1 MSSTT
6 PLIQLRNISKAFGGR
21 DILRGATFDIQR
33 NEITAIIGK
42 SGGGKSV
49 LVKHIIGLITADSGE
64 IIFDGLPYSTMKRK
78 DFSAIKNR
86 CSYMFQNNALFD
98 SMTVFENI
106 ALPLREKFKLGKA
119 DIEDKVRSR
128 IEQLELAEVAQMYPK
143 QISGGMQKRVALARA
158 LVTEPEIIFFDEP
171 TTGLDPI
178 RKKTVFSMIH
188 RYHEKLNFTAVIITH
203 DIPDIFYIAHTVNI
217 LDEGRII
224 FSGSPV
230 ALEQS
235 SNPELYTYTH
245 GHEMLIDELTGLH
258 NRLSL
263 MRKIEAFGAEAK
275 DGEKLVLATVRLLG
289 MRTMIDYKGDLL
301 AHAFIKNL
309 AKFVQSF
316 LPGGACAGM
325 FSKEILV
332 LAYKTKD
339 ESTLEMFLNQLEG
352 YFTNLTIETY
362 CHKHRL
368 QVEIGGALTDQELTA
383 YSAIQE
389 ALATSKKYV

>member
-1 MSSTT
+1 MSSAT

-21 DILRGATFDIQR
+21 EILRGATLDINR

-64 IIFDGLPYSTMKRK
+64 IIFDGIPYSTMNRK

-98 SMTVFENI
+98 SMTVYENI
-106 ALPLREKFKLGKA
+106 ALPLREKFKLSDKE
-119 DIEDKVRSR
+119 IEKKVRSR
-128 IEQLELAEVAQMYPK
+128 IEQLELGEVAGMYPK

-158 LVTEPEIIFFDEP
+158 LITEPEIIFFDEP

-188 RYHEKLNFTAVIITH
+188 RYHEELNFTAVIITH

-230 ALEQS
+230 SLEQS
-235 SNPELYTYTH
+235 SDPGLYTYTH

-258 NRLSL
+258 NRLVL
-263 MRKIEAFGAEAK
+263 MRKIEAFGAQT
-275 DGEKLVLATVRLLG
+275 GNQLVLATVRLVG
-289 MRTMIDYKGDLL
+289 MRTVMDYKGELL
-301 AHAFIKNL
+301 AHAFISKL
-309 AKFVQSF
+309 AKFVRSF
-316 LPGGACAGM
+316 LPQGACAGM

-332 LAYKTKD
+332 LAAGSGG
-339 ESTLEMFLNQLEG
+339 ESTLNMFLDQLTG
-352 YFTNLTIETY
+352 YFQNLAIETY
-362 CHKHRL
+362 CQKQRL
-368 QVEIGGALTDQELTA
+368 QVEIGGALIAKGSSA
-383 YSAIQE
+383 YSAVQE

>member
-1 MSSTT
+1 MTDA
-6 PLIQLRNISKAFGGR
+6 PLIQLRNITKAFSGR
-21 DILRGATFDIQR
+21 TILKNASLDIRR

-49 LVKHIIGLITADSGE
+49 LVKHIIGLIEPDSGD
-64 IIFDGLPYSTMKRK
+64 IVFDGQAYSKMNRRQ
-78 DFSAIKNR
+78 FSAVKKR

-106 ALPLREKFKLGKA
+106 ALPLREKFA
-119 DIEDKVRSR
+119 FRRRQIEDKVSAR
-128 IEQLELAEVAQMYPK
+128 IEQLELQEVAQMYPK

-188 RYHEKLNFTAVIITH
+188 HYHERLNFTAVIITH

-217 LDEGRII
+217 LDEGRIV
-224 FSGSPV
+224 FSGSPIT
-230 ALEQS
+230 LEQS
-235 SNPELYTYTH
+235 PELELDPYTH
-245 GHEMLIDELTGLH
+245 GHELLIDDLTGMH

-263 MRKIEAFGAEAK
+263 TRRIEEFSAEAGR
-275 DGEKLVLATVRLLG
+275 DEHLVVATIRLVG
-289 MRTMIDYKGDLL
+289 MRTIMDYKGNLL
-301 AHAFIKNL
+301 GHAIIKQL
-309 AKFVQSF
+309 AKYILGF
-316 LPGGACAGM
+316 LPEGACAGM

-332 LAYKTKD
+332 LAAKTKD
-339 ESTLEMFLNQLEG
+339 ASVLQTFMDRLAA
-352 YFTNLTIETY
+352 YFGALSVETF

-368 QVEIGGALTDQELTA
+368 QVELGGTLATKGVNACTA
-383 YSAIQE
+383 VQE

>member
-1 MSSTT
+1 MNSTA
-6 PLIQLRNISKAFGGR
+6 PLIQLRNVSKAFGGR
-21 DILRGATFDIQR
+21 EILRGATFDINR

-64 IIFDGLPYSTMKRK
+64 IIFDGMAYSTMKKK

-106 ALPLREKFKLGKA
+106 ALPLREKFKLT
-119 DIEDKVRSR
+119 DDEIENKVSAR
-128 IEQLELAEVAQMYPK
+128 IEQLELNEVAEMYPK

-188 RYHEKLNFTAVIITH
+188 RYHEELNFTAVIITH

-224 FSGSPV
+224 YSGSPV

-235 SNPELYTYTH
+235 SDPGLYTYTH
-245 GHEMLIDELTGLH
+245 GHEMLVDELTGLH
-258 NRLSL
+258 NRLAL
-263 MRKIEAFGAEAK
+263 MRKIEAFGAQS
-275 DGEKLVLATVRLLG
+275 DDRTVLATVRLVG
-289 MRTMIDYKGDLL
+289 MRTVMDYKGELL
-301 AHAFIKNL
+301 AHAFISKL
-309 AKFVQSF
+309 AKFVRSF
-316 LPGGACAGM
+316 LPKGACAGM

-332 LAYKTKD
+332 LAAGGGG
-339 ESTLEMFLNQLEG
+339 ESTLELFLNQLVG
-352 YFTNLTIETY
+352 YFQNLAIETY
-362 CHKHRL
+362 CHKQRL
-368 QVEIGGALTDQELTA
+368 QVEIGGALIAKNSGA

>member
-1 MSSTT
+1 MNSAT

-21 DILRGATFDIQR
+21 EILRGATLDINR

-64 IIFDGLPYSTMKRK
+64 IIFDGIPYSTMKRK
-78 DFSAIKNR
+78 DFSAIKSR

-106 ALPLREKFKLGKA
+106 ALPLREKFKLSDKE
-119 DIEDKVRSR
+119 IEKKVRAR
-128 IEQLELAEVAQMYPK
+128 IEQLELGEVVEMYPK

-188 RYHEKLNFTAVIITH
+188 RYHEALNFTAVIITH

-230 ALEQS
+230 SLEQS
-235 SNPELYTYTH
+235 SDPGLYTYTH
-245 GHEMLIDELTGLH
+245 GHEMLVDELTGLH
-258 NRLSL
+258 NRLAL
-263 MRKIEAFGAEAK
+263 LRKIEAFGAQN
-275 DGEKLVLATVRLLG
+275 DNRLLLATVRLVG
-289 MRTMIDYKGDLL
+289 MRTVMDYKGELL
-301 AHAFIKNL
+301 AHAFISKL
-309 AKFVQSF
+309 AKFVRSF
-316 LPGGACAGM
+316 LPQGACAGM

-332 LAYKTKD
+332 LAAGSGD
-339 ESTLEMFLNQLEG
+339 EPTLEMFLNQLTG
-352 YFTNLTIETY
+352 YFQNLAIETY

-368 QVEIGGALTDQELTA
+368 QVEIGGTLIDKNLSA

>member
-1 MSSTT
+1 MNSAT

-21 DILRGATFDIQR
+21 EILRGATLDINR

-64 IIFDGLPYSTMKRK
+64 IIFDGIPYSTMKRK
-78 DFSAIKNR
+78 DFSAIKSR

-98 SMTVFENI
+98 SMTVYENI
-106 ALPLREKFKLGKA
+106 ALPLREKFKLSA
-119 DIEDKVRSR
+119 NEIEKKVRAR
-128 IEQLELAEVAQMYPK
+128 IEQLELGEVAEMYPK

-188 RYHEKLNFTAVIITH
+188 RYHEALNFTAVIITH

-230 ALEQS
+230 SLEQS
-235 SNPELYTYTH
+235 SDPGLYTYTH
-245 GHEMLIDELTGLH
+245 GHEMLVDELTGLH
-258 NRLSL
+258 NRLAL
-263 MRKIEAFGAEAK
+263 LRKIEAFGTQN
-275 DGEKLVLATVRLLG
+275 GERLVLATVRLVG
-289 MRTMIDYKGDLL
+289 MRTVMDYKGELL
-301 AHAFIKNL
+301 AHAFISKL
-309 AKFVQSF
+309 AKFVRSF
-316 LPGGACAGM
+316 LPQDACAGM

-332 LAYKTKD
+332 LAAGSGNET
-339 ESTLEMFLNQLEG
+339 TLQMFLNQLTG
-352 YFTNLTIETY
+352 YFQNLAIETY
-362 CHKHRL
+362 CQKHRL
-368 QVEIGGALTDQELTA
+368 QVEIGGTLITKGSSA

>member
-1 MSSTT
+1 MNET
-6 PLIQLRNISKAFGGR
+6 PLIQLRNITKAFSGR
-21 DILRGATFDIQR
+21 TILNNASLDIRK

-49 LVKHIIGLITADSGE
+49 LVKHIIGLIEPDSGD
-64 IIFDGLPYSTMKRK
+64 IIFDGQAYSTMNRRQ
-78 DFSAIKNR
+78 FSAVKKR

-106 ALPLREKFKLGKA
+106 ALPLREKFVFKRRQ
-119 DIEDKVRSR
+119 IEEKVQKR
-128 IEQLELAEVAQMYPK
+128 IEQLELTEVAQMYPK

-188 RYHEKLNFTAVIITH
+188 HYHEKLNFTAVIITH

-217 LDEGRII
+217 LDEGRIV
-224 FSGSPV
+224 FSGSPIT
-230 ALEQS
+230 LEQS
-235 SNPELYTYTH
+235 PELELYPYTH
-245 GHEMLIDELTGLH
+245 GHELLIDDLTGMH

-263 MRKIEAFGAEAK
+263 TRRIEEFSADAARDEHLAVATIR
-275 DGEKLVLATVRLLG
+275 LVG
-289 MRTMIDYKGDLL
+289 MRTIMDYKGSLL
-301 AHAFIKNL
+301 GHAIIKQL
-309 AKFVQSF
+309 AKYILGF
-316 LPGGACAGM
+316 LPEGACAGM

-332 LAYKTKD
+332 LAAKTKD
-339 ESTLEMFLNQLEG
+339 ASVLETFMDRLAA
-352 YFTNLTIETY
+352 YFGALSVETF

-368 QVEIGGALTDQELTA
+368 QVELGGTLATKGVNACTA
-383 YSAIQE
+383 VQE

>member
-1 MSSTT
+1 MSSAT
-6 PLIQLRNISKAFGGR
+6 PLIQLRNISKAFSGR
-21 DILRGATFDIQR
+21 EILRGATLDINR

-64 IIFDGLPYSTMKRK
+64 IIFDGIPYSTMTRK
-78 DFSAIKNR
+78 DFSAIKSR

-106 ALPLREKFKLGKA
+106 ALPLREKFQLSDKE
-119 DIEDKVRSR
+119 IEEKVRAR
-128 IEQLELAEVAQMYPK
+128 IEQLELGEVAGMYPK

-188 RYHEKLNFTAVIITH
+188 RYHEALNSTAVIITH
-203 DIPDIFYIAHTVNI
+203 AIPDIFYIAHTVNI

-224 FSGSPV
+224 YSGSPV
-230 ALEQS
+230 SLEQS
-235 SNPELYTYTH
+235 SDPGLYSYTH
-245 GHEMLIDELTGLH
+245 GHEMLLDELTGLH
-258 NRLSL
+258 NRLAL
-263 MRKIEAFGAEAK
+263 MRKIEAFGAQ
-275 DGEKLVLATVRLLG
+275 DSDQLVLATVRLVG
-289 MRTMIDYKGDLL
+289 MRTIMDYKGELL
-301 AHAFIKNL
+301 AHAFISKL
-309 AKFVQSF
+309 AKFVRSF
-316 LPGGACAGM
+316 LPQGACAGM

-332 LAYKTKD
+332 LAAGSGD
-339 ESTLEMFLNQLEG
+339 DSTLEMFLRQLAG
-352 YFTNLTIETY
+352 YFQNLAIETY
-362 CHKHRL
+362 CHKQRL
-368 QVEIGGALTDQELTA
+368 QVEIGGALITKGASA

>member
-1 MSSTT
+1 
-6 PLIQLRNISKAFGGR
+6 
-21 DILRGATFDIQR
+21 
-33 NEITAIIGK
+33 
-42 SGGGKSV
+42 
-49 LVKHIIGLITADSGE
+49 
-64 IIFDGLPYSTMKRK
+64 
-78 DFSAIKNR
+78 
-86 CSYMFQNNALFD
+86 
-98 SMTVFENI
+98 
-106 ALPLREKFKLGKA
+106 
-119 DIEDKVRSR
+119 
-128 IEQLELAEVAQMYPK
+128 
-143 QISGGMQKRVALARA
+143 
-158 LVTEPEIIFFDEP
+158 
-171 TTGLDPI
+171 
-178 RKKTVFSMIH
+178 MIH
-188 RYHEKLNFTAVIITH
+188 RYHEQLNFTAVIITH

-235 SNPELYTYTH
+235 SDPELYTYTH

-275 DGEKLVLATVRLLG
+275 DGEKLTLATVRLLG

-309 AKFVQSF
+309 AKFVRSF

-332 LAYKTKD
+332 LAYKTED

-368 QVEIGGALTDQELTA
+368 QVEIGGALTDKELTA

>member
-1 MSSTT
+1 MSSAT
-6 PLIQLRNISKAFGGR
+6 PLIQLRNISKAFSGR
-21 DILRGATFDIQR
+21 EILRGATLDINR

-64 IIFDGLPYSTMKRK
+64 IIFDGIPYSTMTRK
-78 DFSAIKNR
+78 DFSAIKSR

-106 ALPLREKFKLGKA
+106 ALPLREKFKLSDKE
-119 DIEDKVRSR
+119 IEEKVRAR
-128 IEQLELAEVAQMYPK
+128 IEQLELGEVAGMYPK

-188 RYHEKLNFTAVIITH
+188 RYHEALNFTAVIITH

-224 FSGSPV
+224 YSGSPV
-230 ALEQS
+230 SLEQS
-235 SNPELYTYTH
+235 SDPGLYSYTH

-258 NRLSL
+258 NRLAL
-263 MRKIEAFGAEAK
+263 MRKIEAFGAQ
-275 DGEKLVLATVRLLG
+275 DSDQLVLATVRLVG
-289 MRTMIDYKGDLL
+289 MRTIMDYKGELL
-301 AHAFIKNL
+301 AHAFISKL
-309 AKFVQSF
+309 AKFVRSF
-316 LPGGACAGM
+316 LPQGACTGM

-332 LAYKTKD
+332 LAAGSGD
-339 ESTLEMFLNQLEG
+339 DSTLEMFLRQLAE
-352 YFTNLTIETY
+352 YFQNLAIETY
-362 CHKHRL
+362 CHKQRL
-368 QVEIGGALTDQELTA
+368 QVEIGGALITKGASA

>member
-1 MSSTT
+1 MNSKA
-6 PLIQLRNISKAFGGR
+6 PLIQLRNVSKAFGGR
-21 DILRGATFDIQR
+21 EILRGATFDINR

-64 IIFDGLPYSTMKRK
+64 IIFDGMPYSTMKKK

-106 ALPLREKFKLGKA
+106 ALPLREKFKLSG
-119 DIEDKVRSR
+119 DEIDKKVNAR
-128 IEQLELAEVAQMYPK
+128 IEQLELGEVAAMYPK

-188 RYHEKLNFTAVIITH
+188 RYHEELNFTAVIITH

-224 FSGSPV
+224 YSGSPV

-235 SNPELYTYTH
+235 SDPGLYSYTH
-245 GHEMLIDELTGLH
+245 GHEMLVDELTGLH
-258 NRLSL
+258 NRLAL
-263 MRKIEAFGAEAK
+263 MRKIEAFGTQS
-275 DGEKLVLATVRLLG
+275 DDRIVLATVRLVG
-289 MRTMIDYKGDLL
+289 MRTVMDYKGELL
-301 AHAFIKNL
+301 AHAFISKL
-309 AKFVQSF
+309 AKFVRSF
-316 LPGGACAGM
+316 LPQGACAGM

-332 LAYKTKD
+332 LAAESGG
-339 ESTLEMFLNQLEG
+339 ESTLELFLNQLIG
-352 YFTNLTIETY
+352 YFQNLAIETY
-362 CHKHRL
+362 CHKQRL
-368 QVEIGGALTDQELTA
+368 QVEIGGALIAKNSGA

>member
-1 MSSTT
+1 MNSQT
-6 PLIQLRNISKAFGGR
+6 PLIQLRNISKAFSGR
-21 DILRGATFDIQR
+21 EILRGATLDIRR

-42 SGGGKSV
+42 SGGGKRV

-64 IIFDGLPYSTMKRK
+64 IIFDGAPYSTMKRK
-78 DFSAIKNR
+78 DFSAIKKR

-106 ALPLREKFKLGKA
+106 ALPLREKFRFAKK
-119 DIEDKVRSR
+119 DIEAKVRAR
-128 IEQLELAEVAQMYPK
+128 IEQLELGEVAQMYPK

-188 RYHEKLNFTAVIITH
+188 HYREKLNFTAVIITH
-203 DIPDIFYIAHTVNI
+203 DIPDIFYIAHSVNI

-235 SNPELYTYTH
+235 SDPGLYTYTH
-245 GHEMLIDELTGLH
+245 GHEMLIDELTGLS
-258 NRLSL
+258 NRLAL
-263 MRKIEAFGAEAK
+263 MRKIEASGPGRK
-275 DGEKLVLATVRLLG
+275 SGLVLATVRLVG
-289 MRTMIDYKGDLL
+289 MRTVMDYKGELL
-301 AHAFIKNL
+301 AHAFIRNL
-309 AKFVQSF
+309 AKFVHSF
-316 LPGGACAGM
+316 LPPDACAGM

-332 LAYKTKD
+332 LAARTTD
-339 ESTLEMFLNQLEG
+339 ESTLQMFLSQLTG
-352 YFTNLTIETY
+352 YFTNLAIETY

-368 QVEIGGALTDQELTA
+368 QVEIGGTLVSDESSA

>member
-1 MSSTT
+1 MSSAT

-21 DILRGATFDIQR
+21 EILRGATLDINR

-64 IIFDGLPYSTMKRK
+64 IIFDGMPYSTMSRK

-106 ALPLREKFKLGKA
+106 ALPLREKFKLSDTG
-119 DIEDKVRSR
+119 IEKKVRAR
-128 IEQLELAEVAQMYPK
+128 IEQLELGEVAGMFPK

-188 RYHEKLNFTAVIITH
+188 RYHEALNFTAVIITH
-203 DIPDIFYIAHTVNI
+203 DIPDIFYIAHSVNI

-230 ALEQS
+230 SLEQS
-235 SNPELYTYTH
+235 SDPGLYTYTH

-263 MRKIEAFGAEAK
+263 MRKIEAFAAQ
-275 DGEKLVLATVRLLG
+275 DGKRLALATVRLVGL
-289 MRTMIDYKGDLL
+289 RTMMDYKGELL
-301 AHAFIKNL
+301 AHAFISKL
-309 AKFVQSF
+309 AKFVRSF
-316 LPGGACAGM
+316 LPPGACAGM

-332 LAYKTKD
+332 LAAGSGD
-339 ESTLEMFLNQLEG
+339 ESTLSLFLDQLSR
-352 YFTNLTIETY
+352 YFQNLAIETY
-362 CHKHRL
+362 CQKQRL
-368 QVEIGGALTDQELTA
+368 QVEIGGAMIAKGSSA

>member
-1 MSSTT
+1 MNSQT
-6 PLIQLRNISKAFGGR
+6 PLIQLRNISKAFSGR
-21 DILRGATFDIQR
+21 EILRGATLDIRR

-64 IIFDGLPYSTMKRK
+64 IIFDGTAYSTMKRK

-106 ALPLREKFKLGKA
+106 ALPLREKFTFAKK
-119 DIEDKVRSR
+119 DIEDKVRAR
-128 IEQLELAEVAQMYPK
+128 IEQLELGEVAQMYPK

-188 RYHEKLNFTAVIITH
+188 HYHEKLNFTAVIITH
-203 DIPDIFYIAHTVNI
+203 DIPDIFYIAHSVNI

-235 SNPELYTYTH
+235 SDPDLYTYTH
-245 GHEMLIDELTGLH
+245 GHEMLIDELTGLS
-258 NRLSL
+258 NRLAL
-263 MRKIEAFGAEAK
+263 MRKIEASGLDRKSGAQ
-275 DGEKLVLATVRLLG
+275 LVLVTVRLVG
-289 MRTMIDYKGDLL
+289 MRTVMDYKGELL
-301 AHAFIKNL
+301 AHAFIRNL
-309 AKFVQSF
+309 AKFVHSF
-316 LPGGACAGM
+316 LPPDACAGM

-332 LAYKTKD
+332 LAARTTD
-339 ESTLEMFLNQLEG
+339 ESTLQMFLNQLTR
-352 YFTNLTIETY
+352 YFANLAVESY

-368 QVEIGGALTDQELTA
+368 QVEIGGTVVSDESSA

>member
-1 MSSTT
+1 MSSAT

-21 DILRGATFDIQR
+21 EILRDATLDINR

-64 IIFDGLPYSTMKRK
+64 IIFDGIPYSTMKRK

-98 SMTVFENI
+98 SMTVYENI
-106 ALPLREKFKLGKA
+106 ALPLREKFKLSDKE
-119 DIEDKVRSR
+119 IEKKVRAR
-128 IEQLELAEVAQMYPK
+128 IEQLELGEVAGMYPK

-158 LVTEPEIIFFDEP
+158 LITEPEIIFFDEP

-188 RYHEKLNFTAVIITH
+188 RYHEELNFTAVIITH

-230 ALEQS
+230 SLEQS
-235 SNPELYTYTH
+235 SDPGLYTYTH
-245 GHEMLIDELTGLH
+245 GHEMLIDELTGLN
-258 NRLSL
+258 NRLVL
-263 MRKIEAFGAEAK
+263 MRKIEAFGAQT
-275 DGEKLVLATVRLLG
+275 GNQFVLATVRLVG
-289 MRTMIDYKGDLL
+289 MRTVMDYKGELL
-301 AHAFIKNL
+301 AHAFISKL
-309 AKFVQSF
+309 AKFVRSF
-316 LPGGACAGM
+316 LPQGACAGM

-332 LAYKTKD
+332 LAAGSGG
-339 ESTLEMFLNQLEG
+339 ESTLNMFLDQLTG
-352 YFTNLTIETY
+352 YFQNLAIETY
-362 CHKHRL
+362 CQKQRL
-368 QVEIGGALTDQELTA
+368 QVEIGGALIAKGSSA
-383 YSAIQE
+383 YSAVQE

>member
-1 MSSTT
+1 MSSAT

-21 DILRGATFDIQR
+21 EILRGATLDINR

-64 IIFDGLPYSTMKRK
+64 IIFDGIPYSTMKRK

-98 SMTVFENI
+98 SMTVYENI
-106 ALPLREKFKLGKA
+106 ALPLREKFKLSDKE
-119 DIEDKVRSR
+119 IEKKVRSR
-128 IEQLELAEVAQMYPK
+128 IEQLELGEVAGMYPK

-158 LVTEPEIIFFDEP
+158 LITEPEIIFFDEP

-188 RYHEKLNFTAVIITH
+188 RYHEELNFTAVIITH

-230 ALEQS
+230 SLEQS
-235 SNPELYTYTH
+235 SDPGLYTYTH
-245 GHEMLIDELTGLH
+245 GHEMLIDELTGLN
-258 NRLSL
+258 NRLVL
-263 MRKIEAFGAEAK
+263 MRKIEAFGAQT
-275 DGEKLVLATVRLLG
+275 GNQFVLATVRLVG
-289 MRTMIDYKGDLL
+289 MRTVMDYKGELL
-301 AHAFIKNL
+301 AHAFISKL
-309 AKFVQSF
+309 AKFVRSF
-316 LPGGACAGM
+316 LPQGACAGM

-332 LAYKTKD
+332 LAAGSGG
-339 ESTLEMFLNQLEG
+339 ESTLNMFLDQLTG
-352 YFTNLTIETY
+352 YFQNLAIETY
-362 CHKHRL
+362 CQKQRL
-368 QVEIGGALTDQELTA
+368 QVEIGGALIAKGSSA
-383 YSAIQE
+383 YSAVQE

>member
-1 MSSTT
+1 MSSAT
-6 PLIQLRNISKAFGGR
+6 PLIQLRNISKAFSGR
-21 DILRGATFDIQR
+21 EILRGATLDINR

-64 IIFDGLPYSTMKRK
+64 IIFDGIPYSTMTRK
-78 DFSAIKNR
+78 DFSAIKSR

-106 ALPLREKFKLGKA
+106 ALPLREKFKLSDDK
-119 DIEDKVRSR
+119 IEQKVTAR
-128 IEQLELAEVAQMYPK
+128 IEQLELGEVAGMYPK

-188 RYHEKLNFTAVIITH
+188 RYHEALNFTAVIITH

-224 FSGSPV
+224 YSGSPV
-230 ALEQS
+230 SLEQS
-235 SNPELYTYTH
+235 SDPGLYSYTH
-245 GHEMLIDELTGLH
+245 GHEMLLDELTGLN
-258 NRLSL
+258 NRLTL
-263 MRKIEAFGAEAK
+263 MRKIETFGAQ
-275 DGEKLVLATVRLLG
+275 DSDQLVLATVRLVG
-289 MRTMIDYKGDLL
+289 MRTVMDYKGELL
-301 AHAFIKNL
+301 AHAFISKL
-309 AKFVQSF
+309 AKFVRSF
-316 LPGGACAGM
+316 LPQGACAGM

-332 LAYKTKD
+332 LAAGSGD
-339 ESTLEMFLNQLEG
+339 ESTLEMFLRQLAG
-352 YFTNLTIETY
+352 YFQNLAIETY
-362 CHKHRL
+362 CHKQRL
-368 QVEIGGALTDQELTA
+368 QVEIGGALITKGASA

>member
-21 DILRGATFDIQR
+21 EILRDATLDIRR

-64 IIFDGLPYSTMKRK
+64 IIFDGIPYSTMKRK

-106 ALPLREKFKLGKA
+106 ALPLREKFRFTKK
-119 DIEDKVRSR
+119 DIEDKVRAR
-128 IEQLELAEVAQMYPK
+128 IEQLELTEVAQMYPK

-178 RKKTVFSMIH
+178 RKMTVFSMIH

-203 DIPDIFYIAHTVNI
+203 DIPDIFYIAHSVNI

-235 SNPELYTYTH
+235 ADPGLYTYTH

-263 MRKIEAFGAEAK
+263 VRKIEASWSEPGN
-275 DGEKLVLATVRLLG
+275 GLTLATVRLVG
-289 MRTMIDYKGDLL
+289 MRTVMDYKGELL
-301 AHAFIKNL
+301 AHAFIRNL
-309 AKFVQSF
+309 ARFVHSF
-316 LPGGACAGM
+316 LPPQACAGM

-332 LAYKTKD
+332 LAARSAD
-339 ESTLEMFLNQLEG
+339 ESTLDVFLGRLKAF
-352 YFTNLTIETY
+352 FTNPTVETY
-362 CHKHRL
+362 CNKHRI
-368 QVEIGGALTDQELTA
+368 QVEIGGTVVSDESSA

>member
-21 DILRGATFDIQR
+21 EILRDATLDIRR

-64 IIFDGLPYSTMKRK
+64 IIFDGIPYSTMKRK

-106 ALPLREKFKLGKA
+106 ALPLREKFKFPKK
-119 DIEDKVRSR
+119 DIEDKVRAR
-128 IEQLELAEVAQMYPK
+128 IEQLELTEVAQMYPK

-203 DIPDIFYIAHTVNI
+203 DIPDIFYIAHAVNI

-230 ALEQS
+230 TLEQS
-235 SNPELYTYTH
+235 SDPGLYTYTH

-263 MRKIEAFGAEAK
+263 VRKIEASGSHRE
-275 DGEKLVLATVRLLG
+275 GRLVLATVRLVG
-289 MRTMIDYKGDLL
+289 MRTVMDYKGELL
-301 AHAFIKNL
+301 AHAFIRNL
-309 AKFVQSF
+309 AKFVHSF
-316 LPGGACAGM
+316 LPPQACAGM

-332 LAYKTKD
+332 LAARTGE
-339 ESTLEMFLNQLEG
+339 ESTLELFLERLAN
-352 YFTNLTIETY
+352 YFTNLAIETY

-368 QVEIGGALTDQELTA
+368 QVEIGGALTDKELTA

>member
-1 MSSTT
+1 MSSAT
-6 PLIQLRNISKAFGGR
+6 PLIQLRNISKAFSGR
-21 DILRGATFDIQR
+21 EILRGATLDINR

-49 LVKHIIGLITADSGE
+49 LVKHIIGLIKADSGE
-64 IIFDGLPYSTMKRK
+64 IIFDGIPYSTMTRK
-78 DFSAIKNR
+78 DFSAIKSR

-106 ALPLREKFKLGKA
+106 ALPLREKFKLSDKE
-119 DIEDKVRSR
+119 IEEKVRAR
-128 IEQLELAEVAQMYPK
+128 IEQLELGEVAEMYPK

-188 RYHEKLNFTAVIITH
+188 RYHEALNFTAVIITH

-230 ALEQS
+230 SLEQS
-235 SNPELYTYTH
+235 SDPALYSYTH
-245 GHEMLIDELTGLH
+245 GHEMLLDELTGLH
-258 NRLSL
+258 NRLTL
-263 MRKIEAFGAEAK
+263 MRKIEAFGAQE
-275 DGEKLVLATVRLLG
+275 GEQFVLAAVRLVG
-289 MRTMIDYKGDLL
+289 MRTVMDYKGELL
-301 AHAFIKNL
+301 AHAFISKL
-309 AKFVQSF
+309 AKFVRSF
-316 LPGGACAGM
+316 LPQGACAGM

-332 LAYKTKD
+332 LAAGSGD
-339 ESTLEMFLNQLEG
+339 ESTLEMFLAQLSG
-352 YFTNLTIETY
+352 FFQNLAIETY
-362 CHKHRL
+362 CHKQRL
-368 QVEIGGALTDQELTA
+368 QVEIGGALITKGASA

>member
-21 DILRGATFDIQR
+21 EILRDATLDIRR

-64 IIFDGLPYSTMKRK
+64 IIFDGIPYSTMKRK

-106 ALPLREKFKLGKA
+106 ALPLREKFKFPKK
-119 DIEDKVRSR
+119 DIEDKVRAR
-128 IEQLELAEVAQMYPK
+128 IEQLELTEVAQMYPK

-203 DIPDIFYIAHTVNI
+203 DIPDIFYIAHAVNI

-224 FSGSPV
+224 FSGTPV

-235 SNPELYTYTH
+235 SDPGLYTYTH

-263 MRKIEAFGAEAK
+263 VRKIEASGSHRE
-275 DGEKLVLATVRLLG
+275 GRLVLATVRLVG
-289 MRTMIDYKGDLL
+289 MRTVMDYKGELL
-301 AHAFIKNL
+301 AHAFIRNL
-309 AKFVQSF
+309 AKFVHSF
-316 LPGGACAGM
+316 LPPQACAGM

-332 LAYKTKD
+332 LAARTGE
-339 ESTLEMFLNQLEG
+339 ESTLELFLERLAN
-352 YFTNLTIETY
+352 YFTNLAIESY

-368 QVEIGGALTDQELTA
+368 QVEIGGAVVSDESNA
-383 YSAIQE
+383 YTAIQE

>member
-1 MSSTT
+1 MNSAT

-21 DILRGATFDIQR
+21 EILRGATLDINR

-64 IIFDGLPYSTMKRK
+64 IIFDGIPYSTMKRK
-78 DFSAIKNR
+78 DFSAIKSR

-106 ALPLREKFKLGKA
+106 ALPLREKFKLSA
-119 DIEDKVRSR
+119 NEIEKKVRAR
-128 IEQLELAEVAQMYPK
+128 IEQLELGEVAEMYPK

-188 RYHEKLNFTAVIITH
+188 RYHEALNFTAVIITH

-230 ALEQS
+230 SLEQS
-235 SNPELYTYTH
+235 SDPGLYTYTH
-245 GHEMLIDELTGLH
+245 GHEMLVDELTGLH
-258 NRLSL
+258 NRLAL
-263 MRKIEAFGAEAK
+263 LRKIEAFGTQN
-275 DGEKLVLATVRLLG
+275 GERLVLATVRLVG
-289 MRTMIDYKGDLL
+289 MRTVMDYKGELL
-301 AHAFIKNL
+301 AHAFISKL
-309 AKFVQSF
+309 AKFVRSF
-316 LPGGACAGM
+316 LPQDACAGM

-332 LAYKTKD
+332 LAAGSGD
-339 ESTLEMFLNQLEG
+339 ETTLQMFLNQLTG
-352 YFTNLTIETY
+352 YFQNLAIETY
-362 CHKHRL
+362 CQKHRL
-368 QVEIGGALTDQELTA
+368 QVEIGGTLITKGSSA

>member
-21 DILRGATFDIQR
+21 EILRGATLDINR

-64 IIFDGLPYSTMKRK
+64 IIFDGIPYSTMKRK
-78 DFSAIKNR
+78 DFSAIKSR

-106 ALPLREKFKLGKA
+106 ALPLREKFKLSAKE
-119 DIEDKVRSR
+119 IEKKVRAR
-128 IEQLELAEVAQMYPK
+128 IEQLELTEVAEMYPK

-188 RYHEKLNFTAVIITH
+188 RYHEALNFTAVIITH

-230 ALEQS
+230 SLEQS
-235 SNPELYTYTH
+235 SDPGLYTYTH
-245 GHEMLIDELTGLH
+245 GHEMLVDELTGLH
-258 NRLSL
+258 NRLAL
-263 MRKIEAFGAEAK
+263 LRKIEAFGTQNG
-275 DGEKLVLATVRLLG
+275 DRLVLATVRLVG
-289 MRTMIDYKGDLL
+289 MRTVMDYKGELL
-301 AHAFIKNL
+301 AHAFISKL
-309 AKFVQSF
+309 AKFVRSF
-316 LPGGACAGM
+316 LPQEACAGM

-332 LAYKTKD
+332 LAAGSADEKT
-339 ESTLEMFLNQLEG
+339 LQMFLNQLTG
-352 YFTNLTIETY
+352 YFQNLAIETY

-368 QVEIGGALTDQELTA
+368 QVEIGGTLITKGSSA

>member
-1 MSSTT
+1 MNSKA
-6 PLIQLRNISKAFGGR
+6 PLIQLRNVSKAFGGR
-21 DILRGATFDIQR
+21 KILRGATFDINR

-64 IIFDGLPYSTMKRK
+64 IIFDGMPYSTMKKK

-106 ALPLREKFKLGKA
+106 ALPLREKFKLSG
-119 DIEDKVRSR
+119 DEIDKKVNAR
-128 IEQLELAEVAQMYPK
+128 IEQLELGEVAAMYPK

-188 RYHEKLNFTAVIITH
+188 RYHEELNFTAVIITH

-224 FSGSPV
+224 YSGSPV
-230 ALEQS
+230 TLEQS
-235 SNPELYTYTH
+235 SDPGLYSYTH
-245 GHEMLIDELTGLH
+245 GHEMLVDELTGLH
-258 NRLSL
+258 NRLAL
-263 MRKIEAFGAEAK
+263 MRKIEAFGTQS
-275 DGEKLVLATVRLLG
+275 DDRIVLATVRLVG
-289 MRTMIDYKGDLL
+289 MRTVMDYKGELL
-301 AHAFIKNL
+301 AHAFISKL
-309 AKFVQSF
+309 AKFVRSF
-316 LPGGACAGM
+316 LPQGACAGM

-332 LAYKTKD
+332 LAAESGG
-339 ESTLEMFLNQLEG
+339 ESTLELFLNQLIG
-352 YFTNLTIETY
+352 YFQNLAIETY
-362 CHKHRL
+362 CHKQRL
-368 QVEIGGALTDQELTA
+368 QVEIGGALIAKNSGA

>member
-21 DILRGATFDIQR
+21 EILRDATLDIRR

-64 IIFDGLPYSTMKRK
+64 IIFDGIPYSTMKRK

-106 ALPLREKFKLGKA
+106 ALPLREKFKFPKK
-119 DIEDKVRSR
+119 DIEDKVRAR
-128 IEQLELAEVAQMYPK
+128 IEQLELTEVAQMYPK

-203 DIPDIFYIAHTVNI
+203 DIPDIFYIAHAVNI

-230 ALEQS
+230 TLEQS
-235 SNPELYTYTH
+235 SDPGLYTYTH

-263 MRKIEAFGAEAK
+263 VRKIEASGSHRE
-275 DGEKLVLATVRLLG
+275 GRLVLATVRLVG
-289 MRTMIDYKGDLL
+289 MRTVMDYKGELL
-301 AHAFIKNL
+301 AHAFIRNL
-309 AKFVQSF
+309 AKFVHSF
-316 LPGGACAGM
+316 LPPQACAGM

-332 LAYKTKD
+332 LAARTGE
-339 ESTLEMFLNQLEG
+339 ESTLELFLERLAN
-352 YFTNLTIETY
+352 YFTNLAIETY

-368 QVEIGGALTDQELTA
+368 QVEIGGAVVSDESNA
-383 YSAIQE
+383 YTAIQE